1 MRISDEQ
8 VQKVL
13 SQQRE
18 ALVGEIQDMD
28 LEMEPSPKPTDGPL
42 IEQVTKAVVE
52 MPDRED
58 RIAEVKAMI
67 EAGIYNPTG
76 DDIADAMIRR
86 AIADRIR

>member
-13 SQQRE
+13 SQKE
-18 ALVGEIQDMD
+18 ALTDETQDID
-28 LEMEPSPKPTDGPL
+28 LELEPSPRATDGPL
-42 IEQVTKAVVE
+42 ISEVTRAVIE

-58 RIAEVKAMI
+58 RIAEVKAQI
-67 EAGIYNPTG
+67 DAGTYNPTG

-86 AIADRIR
+86 SIADKIR

>member
-8 VQKVL
+8 VKKVL
-13 SQQRE
+13 ESSRPTT
-18 ALVGEIQDMD
+18 AVEIQDMD
-28 LEMEPSPKPTDGPL
+28 LELEVSPRQTDGPM
-42 IEQVTKAVVE
+42 IKKITGDVIN

-67 EAGIYNPTG
+67 DAGTYNPTG

-86 AIADRIR
+86 AIADQVR